1 MGNYKKKIGPKGR
14 QRDIDS
20 NYLKGAH
27 SWNERM
33 LKYSELCSLD
43 FYLIKYE
50 VFFIKFHHIYSW
62 NIIQEAFEGGADTLK
77 EFQGSMEDDIERG
90 EKLKQELVRE
100 GWGGRS
106 L

>member
-1 MGNYKKKIGPKGR
+1 MGNYKKKMGPKGR

-50 VFFIKFHHIYSW
+50 VFIKYKLLFADG
-62 NIIQEAFEGGADTLK
+62 IIFRRHLK
-77 EFQGSMEDDIERG
+77 EV
-90 EKLKQELVRE
+90 LTP
-100 GWGGRS
+100 
-106 L
+106 

>member
-1 MGNYKKKIGPKGR
+1 MGNYKKKMGPKGR

-50 VFFIKFHHIYSW
+50 
-62 NIIQEAFEGGADTLK
+62 EAFEGGADALK

-100 GWGGRS
+100 GWGGKS
-106 L
+106 LQLNLRRFQNIFKRMK